1 MFSIVKCQFLPLCT
15 KNEKKI
21 FSTVSLK
28 AKGYH
33 SPACTAR
40 ASAKWH
46 RHVQSQFWRFLSFV
60 RTLNPYFF
68 THKMDHSH
76 LLVLQNREVKK
87 GNTMAIYFEQ
97 NNWKPETKRKM
108 PGLIQCRLQQSTFS
122 PDKVKFKD
130 TVRVIMVSF
139 EMLDCSFSGC
149 TERWSQAVLQ
159 RHCVSWQFRVHIW
172 VS

>member
-1 MFSIVKCQFLPLCT
+1 MTQTCAKSVL
-15 KNEKKI
+15 
-21 FSTVSLK
+21 TVSK
-28 AKGYH
+28 FCKD
-33 SPACTAR
+33 SE
-40 ASAKWH
+40 SI
-46 RHVQSQFWRFLSFV
+46 
-60 RTLNPYFF
+60 FF

-76 LLVLQNREVKK
+76 LLVLQNREIKK
-87 GNTMAIYFEQ
+87 GNTMAINFEQ
-97 NNWKPETKRKM
+97 NNWKPDTKRKI

-159 RHCVSWQFRVHIW
+159 RHCVS
-172 VS
+172 